1 MFAGHRGVT
10 DGNELFYCPLFMVG
24 YLMITA
30 KGVFINQWQ
39 QCFVMCCYDTIE
51 AKRCT
56 LDSRVVASVA
66 SQNQQLAG
74 EMSGLETAG
83 IVCMRCGQAGPATYT
98 NEGRCRYERAAEHV

>member
-66 SQNQQLAG
+66 SQNQQLW
-74 EMSGLETAG
+74 
-83 IVCMRCGQAGPATYT
+83 VR
-98 NEGRCRYERAAEHV
+98 RYCVYALRTSRTGDIHG